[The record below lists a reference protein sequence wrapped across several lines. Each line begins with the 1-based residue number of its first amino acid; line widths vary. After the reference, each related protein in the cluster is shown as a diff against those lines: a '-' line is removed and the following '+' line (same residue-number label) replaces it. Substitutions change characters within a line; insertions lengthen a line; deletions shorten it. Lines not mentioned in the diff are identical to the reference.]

1 MALSVSQII
10 REAKKVVRR
19 KIPGFREKLT
29 PETLRKNP
37 FVCVMIQCGIV
48 DGELTEEEK
57 FLIRKVVRAAYSF
70 VDGEIIDK
78 ILPKAI
84 KQEIKNPTPLGDIIR
99 YLHEKSVKAPYDAEY
114 EDKLHLITFA
124 YMVAMEDA
132 HFNKREKQYINNL
145 AKQLKVSDIDVNKIG
160 QSVSTEFSV
169 AGSKRVGNIY
179 RNVAKFSLLDA
190 EVLYNDP
197 IFNLI
202 VQVAYTQGVLSQEE
216 REVIKTI
223 LCNIH
228 DISRIAINNVFD
240 RAVGKVIENPL
251 NMEKLADELKE
262 SNVEKAILIKLA
274 YLIAIKRET
283 SNEVQKET
291 INKISKLLGVND
303 DEIRKYIEEVKE
315 HIQKQ
320 SKLDYMKDRDVFNSL
335 NGTHVGVVIDETKNG
350 KHWVV
355 KEPNGLIYEIE
366 KDKVFIRELD

>member
-240 RAVGKVIENPL
+240 RAVGKVIENSL

-291 INKISKLLGVND
+291 INKISKL
-303 DEIRKYIEEVKE
+303 
-315 HIQKQ
+315 
-320 SKLDYMKDRDVFNSL
+320 
-335 NGTHVGVVIDETKNG
+335 
-350 KHWVV
+350 
-355 KEPNGLIYEIE
+355 
-366 KDKVFIRELD
+366 